1 MLSAMRAAVLA
12 SKSLQFRCWDAMEV
26 ATGGVFFKCF
36 FVYRFLWSR
45 HFPVTLFL
53 GVSRFLWSRFF
64 FLVLVVDCLVDMGVS
79 LFVEPRSWFGWL
91 ICWNFSEE
99 MDDDWE

>member
-36 FVYRFLWSR
+36 FVY
-45 HFPVTLFL
+45 
-53 GVSRFLWSRFF
+53 RFLWSRFF